1 MERVKSLAR
10 LTLVVL
16 WRIPNEEDRR
26 IWSKAT
32 TVGALKEQVQ
42 VANIGGLNPMATLR
56 AQAADHPASDRGGR
70 KVRRAMGL
78 NEPTLERLAAS
89 TSGRLGPELVGILRD
104 PYGPQFESTRF
115 EPVLK
120 CDTGKGRPS
129 IRRTLA

>member
-1 MERVKSLAR
+1 MKKTGEHGQRQQLLAR
-10 LTLVVL
+10 F
-16 WRIPNEEDRR
+16 RSRFR
-26 IWSKAT
+26 
-32 TVGALKEQVQ
+32 

-78 NEPTLERLAAS
+78 NEPTLERVAVS
-89 TSGRLGPELVGILRD
+89 TRGRLGPELVGILGDR
-104 PYGPQFESTRF
+104 YGPQFESARF
-115 EPVLK
+115 GLVLK